1 MPSVATQTD
10 ISTVSPSGFATWCTT
25 HMDVADGISIEDYS
39 PKNKLFKTL
48 TEGVKTLTKGG
59 KRPFR
64 HTI

>member
-10 ISTVSPSGFATWCTT
+10 ISTVSPSGFATWCAT
-25 HMDVADGISIEDYS
+25 HMDVADGINTEGSS
-39 PKNKLFKTL
+39 PKHKLFKTL
-48 TEGVKTLTKGG
+48 TKGA

>member
-10 ISTVSPSGFATWCTT
+10 ISTVSPSGFATWCTKN
-25 HMDVADGISIEDYS
+25 MDTADGISFEDYS
-39 PKNKLFKTL
+39 PKNKLFRTL
-48 TEGVKTLTKGG
+48 TKGVKTLTTGA